1 MRTPRHGKNFQLS
14 RCHRLP
20 LGRWYVVRAAVLL
33 GLFPAIS
40 PILSLFSQDTNYS
53 FWVLVVYLR
62 VNKKEYPYL
71 CRACWMCICICQGS
85 LAFSD
90 WSGLLQAQA
99 RLGRIFRG
107 RRHQSSRIRGSATV
121 FLRGR
126 HILVCAHIL
135 HMRVVNFG
143 IVSHGNVP
151 PSGPIHSRNEIKPE
165 DQKERRSHHKAL
177 YYKLRSEHRIRLPLL
192 IPIHASHGYSG

>member
-1 MRTPRHGKNFQLS
+1 
-14 RCHRLP
+14 
-20 LGRWYVVRAAVLL
+20 
-33 GLFPAIS
+33 
-40 PILSLFSQDTNYS
+40 
-53 FWVLVVYLR
+53 
-62 VNKKEYPYL
+62 
-71 CRACWMCICICQGS
+71 MCIFICQGS

-107 RRHQSSRIRGSATV
+107 RRHQSSRIRGSAAV